1 MEGGDWKNNI
11 ISQLQ
16 SRNKRETI
24 AFQDIITF
32 QSRLFDNVSTLKN
45 ENLQL
50 TLLNERIRYS
60 NTESVLSSGGGV
72 TNERIQALEQKILS
86 QQEELTSMHRR
97 RGESAQ
103 QIINLNARAHD
114 LEKNLQAK
122 DIIISENT
130 ALIASLR
137 AEIQMYETNM
147 AELQGLNQVLRDEH
161 QALQIAFAAIEDKLR
176 KSQDENRSLVERLIK
191 YKAKDADKMNERNEH
206 FLKSSN
212 PTAFFINTFGRVSFG
227 KKSDKV
233 RKELEEAARE
243 GGSRSSGG
251 SGGSTDDKIMDSL
264 PYYATSLPTKVAL
277 RFDAHDGEVNA
288 VKWSPTDRLVATG
301 GADRKVKLWDV
312 SKPGLIENKGTLVG
326 SNAGVMSVDFDA
338 TGVYIV
344 GASNDFASRVWTVGD
359 QRLRHT
365 LTGHS
370 GKVMAAKFL
379 GEPTKVITGSHDR
392 TLKIWDL
399 RSRMCTETKFA
410 GSSCNDLVTS
420 DGAGSTIISGHF
432 DKRIRFWDIRTEMSA
447 NHIML
452 QGKVTS
458 LDLSRD
464 SNYLLACVRDDTIQ
478 LIDLRMNT
486 IVRSFSHE
494 SFKVGCDW
502 SRAAFGPVGRLLAV
516 GAADGAAYVWNTHSG
531 RLEAVLKDHTSAVTA
546 VSWHPQSGLL
556 ASVDRGKRAVIW
568 GDL

>member
-1 MEGGDWKNNI
+1 MEGGEWRTSI
-11 ISQLQ
+11 INQLQ
-16 SRNKRETI
+16 ARNKSETT
-24 AFQDIITF
+24 AFQDIIAF
-32 QSRLFDNVSTLKN
+32 QSRLFDNVNTLRN

-50 TLLNERIRYS
+50 TLVNERIRYS
-60 NTESVLSSGGGV
+60 SSDNGLSSGGGG
-72 TNERIQALEQKILS
+72 TNERIQALEQKILV
-86 QQEELTSMHRR
+86 QQEELTSLHRR

-103 QIINLNARAHD
+103 QIINLNTQVHD
-114 LEKNLQAK
+114 LEKQLQAK

-137 AEIQMYETNM
+137 AEINLYETNM
-147 AELQGLNQVLRDEH
+147 TELQGLNQVLRDEH
-161 QALQIAFAAIEDKLR
+161 QALQMAFAAIEEKLR
-176 KSQDENRSLVERLIK
+176 KAQDENRSLVERLIK
-191 YKAKDADKMNERNEH
+191 YKAKDADKMNEENEH
-206 FLKSSN
+206 FLK
-212 PTAFFINTFGRVSFG
+212 
-227 KKSDKV
+227 KKSDKL

-251 SGGSTDDKIMDSL
+251 SPGGSDDKIMESM
-264 PYYATSLPTKVAL
+264 PFYATTLPTKVAL

-288 VKWSPTDRLVATG
+288 VKWSPTDRMVATG
-301 GADRKVKLWDV
+301 GTDRKVKLWDL
-312 SKPGLIENKGTLVG
+312 SKMGLVENRGTLVG
-326 SNAGVMSVDFDA
+326 SNKGVMSVDFDSSGA
-338 TGVYIV
+338 YIV
-344 GASNDFASRVWTVGD
+344 GASNDFASRVWSVGD
-359 QRLRHT
+359 QRQRHT

-379 GEPTKVITGSHDR
+379 GEHTKVITGSHDR
-392 TLKIWDL
+392 TLKVWDL
-399 RSRMCTETKFA
+399 RSKTCTETKFA

-432 DKRIRFWDIRTEMSA
+432 DKTIRFWDIRTENSA
-447 NHIML
+447 NHILL
-452 QGKVTS
+452 QGRVTS

-464 SNYLLACVRDDTIQ
+464 SNYLLACGRDDTIQ

-502 SRAAFGPVGRLLAV
+502 SRAAFGPAGRLLAV
-516 GAADGAAYVWNTHSG
+516 GGADGSVYVWNTHSG
-531 RLEAVLKDHTSAVTA
+531 RLEAILKDHSTAVTA

-556 ASVDRGKRAVIW
+556 ASVDRSNRAVIW

>member
-1 MEGGDWKNNI
+1 MEGGEWRKSI
-11 ISQLQ
+11 ISQLH
-16 SRNKRETI
+16 SRNKYETS
-24 AFQDIITF
+24 AFQDIISF
-32 QSRLFDNVSTLKN
+32 QSRLFDNVNTLKN

-50 TLLNERIRYS
+50 TLINERIKYS
-60 NTESVLSSGGGV
+60 NTDSVVSTGASAA
-72 TNERIQALEQKILS
+72 TEKIQSLEQKILT
-86 QQEELTSMHRR
+86 QQEELTSLHRR

-103 QIINLNARAHD
+103 QIINLNARVHD
-114 LEKNLQAK
+114 IEKQLQNK
-122 DIIISENT
+122 DVVISENT

-137 AEIQMYETNM
+137 AEIQMYENNM
-147 AELQGLNQVLRDEH
+147 NELRGLNQVLRDEH
-161 QALQIAFAAIEDKLR
+161 QALQIAFAAIEEKLR
-176 KSQDENRSLVERLIK
+176 KAQDENRSLVDRLIK
-191 YKAKDADKMNERNEH
+191 YKAKDADKMNEENEH

-227 KKSDKV
+227 KKSDKMK
-233 RKELEEAARE
+233 KELEEAARE
-243 GGSRSSGG
+243 SGSRSSGG
-251 SGGSTDDKIMDSL
+251 SPGSSSEDKMIDSM
-264 PYYATSLPTKVAL
+264 PYYATALPTKVGL
-277 RFDAHDGEVNA
+277 KFDAHDGEVNA
-288 VKWSPTDRLVATG
+288 VKWSPTDRIVATG

-312 SKPGLIENKGTLVG
+312 SKTVIESKGTLVG
-326 SNAGVMSVDFDA
+326 SNAAVMSVDFDS
-338 TGVYIV
+338 TGAYIV
-344 GASNDFASRVWTVGD
+344 GASNDFASRVWTVAD

-370 GKVMAAKFL
+370 AKVMAAKFL
-379 GEPTKVITGSHDR
+379 GESTKVITGSHDR

-399 RSRMCTETKFA
+399 RSKSCTETKFA

-432 DKRIRFWDIRTEMSA
+432 DKRIRFWDIRSEMSG
-447 NHIML
+447 NHIAL

-464 SNYLLACVRDDTIQ
+464 NNYLLACVRDDTIQ

-486 IVRSFSHE
+486 IVRSFSHD

-502 SRAAFGPVGRLLAV
+502 SRAAFGPGGRLLAV
-516 GAADGAAYVWNTHSG
+516 GSAEGPVYVWNTHSG
-531 RLEAVLKDHTSAVTA
+531 KLEVILNDHSLAVTA

-556 ASVDRGKRAVIW
+556 ASVDRGKRAIIW

>member
-1 MEGGDWKNNI
+1 MENAEWRSNI
-11 ISQLQ
+11 VGQLHT
-16 SRNKRETI
+16 RNKHETA
-24 AFQDIITF
+24 AFHDIFAF
-32 QSRLFDNVSTLKN
+32 QSRLFDNVNTLKN

-50 TLLNERIRYS
+50 TLVNERIRYTS
-60 NTESVLSSGGGV
+60 TDGVIASGGGGN
-72 TNERIQALEQKILS
+72 NERIQALEQKILI
-86 QQEELTSMHRR
+86 QQEELTSLHRR
-97 RGESAQ
+97 RGENAQ
-103 QIINLNARAHD
+103 QIMSLNEKVHD
-114 LEKNLQAK
+114 LEKQLQAK
-122 DIIISENT
+122 DIVISENT

-147 AELQGLNQVLRDEH
+147 TELQGLNQVLRDEH
-161 QALQIAFAAIEDKLR
+161 QALQIAFAAIEEKLR
-176 KSQDENRSLVERLIK
+176 KAQDENRSLVERLIK
-191 YKAKDADKMNERNEH
+191 YKAKDADKMNEENEH
-206 FLKSSN
+206 FLK
-212 PTAFFINTFGRVSFG
+212 
-227 KKSDKV
+227 KKSDKL
-233 RKELEEAARE
+233 RKDLEEAARE

-251 SGGSTDDKIMDSL
+251 SGGSSEDKIADSI
-264 PYYATSLPTKVAL
+264 PYYETALPNKVAL
-277 RFDAHDGEVNA
+277 RFDAHDGEVYA

-312 SKPGLIENKGTLVG
+312 SKSVVENKGTLVG

-338 TGVYIV
+338 TGAYLV
-344 GASNDFASRVWTVGD
+344 GASNDFASRVWTVAD

-458 LDLSRD
+458 LDLSRGN
-464 SNYLLACVRDDTIQ
+464 NYLLACVRDDTIQ

-502 SRAAFGPVGRLLAV
+502 SRAAFGPGGRLLAV

-531 RLEAVLKDHTSAVTA
+531 RLEAILKDHTSAVTA

-556 ASVDRGKRAVIW
+556 ASVDRGKRALIW

>member
-1 MEGGDWKNNI
+1 MEGGEWRNNI
-11 ISQLQ
+11 INQLRA
-16 SRNKRETI
+16 RNKRETA
-24 AFQDIITF
+24 AFQDIFTF
-32 QSRLFDNVSTLKN
+32 QSRLFDNVNTLKN

-50 TLLNERIRYS
+50 TLVNERIRYS
-60 NTESVLSSGGGV
+60 NTESVSSGGGA
-72 TNERIQALEQKILS
+72 TNEKIQALEQKILN
-86 QQEELTSMHRR
+86 QQEELTSLHRR

-103 QIINLNARAHD
+103 QIINLNAKVHD
-114 LEKNLQAK
+114 LEKSLQAK
-122 DIIISENT
+122 DIVISENT

-147 AELQGLNQVLRDEH
+147 SELQSLNQVLRDEH

-176 KSQDENRSLVERLIK
+176 KAQDENRSLVERLIK
-191 YKAKDADKMNERNEH
+191 YKAKDADKMNEENEH
-206 FLKSSN
+206 FIK
-212 PTAFFINTFGRVSFG
+212 

-243 GGSRSSGG
+243 GGSRSSAG
-251 SGGSTDDKIMDSL
+251 SGGSADDKIMDSM
-264 PYYATSLPTKVAL
+264 PYYATTLPSKVAL

-288 VKWSPTDRLVATG
+288 VKWSPTDRIVATG

-312 SKPGLIENKGTLVG
+312 SKLGTCENRGTLVG
-326 SNAGVMSVDFDA
+326 SNAGVMSVDFDS
-338 TGVYIV
+338 TGAYIV

-486 IVRSFSHE
+486 IVRSFSHD

-502 SRAAFGPVGRLLAV
+502 SRAAFGPGGRLLAV

-531 RLEAVLKDHTSAVTA
+531 RLEAVLKDHSSAVTA

>member
-1 MEGGDWKNNI
+1 MEGGEWRNNI
-11 ISQLQ
+11 IIELRA
-16 SRNKRETI
+16 RNKRETA
-24 AFQDIITF
+24 AFQDIFTF
-32 QSRLFDNVSTLKN
+32 QSRLFDNVNTLKN

-60 NTESVLSSGGGV
+60 NTESVSSGGGAI
-72 TNERIQALEQKILS
+72 NEKIQALEQKILS

-103 QIINLNARAHD
+103 QIINLNAKVHD
-114 LEKNLQAK
+114 LEKSLQTK
-122 DIIISENT
+122 DIVISENT

-147 AELQGLNQVLRDEH
+147 TELQGLNQVLRDEH

-176 KSQDENRSLVERLIK
+176 KAQDENRSLVERLIK
-191 YKAKDADKMNERNEH
+191 YKAKDADKMNEENEH
-206 FLKSSN
+206 FLK
-212 PTAFFINTFGRVSFG
+212 

-251 SGGSTDDKIMDSL
+251 SGGSADDKIMDSI
-264 PYYATSLPTKVAL
+264 PFYATTLPSKVAL

-288 VKWSPTDRLVATG
+288 VKWSPTDRIVATG

-312 SKPGLIENKGTLVG
+312 SKLGTCESRGTLVG
-326 SNAGVMSVDFDA
+326 SNAGVMSVDFDS
-338 TGVYIV
+338 TGAYIV

-447 NHIML
+447 NHIIL

-486 IVRSFSHE
+486 IVRSFSHD

-502 SRAAFGPVGRLLAV
+502 SRAAFGPGGRLLAV

-531 RLEAVLKDHTSAVTA
+531 RLEAVLKDHSSAVTA

>member
-1 MEGGDWKNNI
+1 MEGGEWRNKI
-11 ISQLQ
+11 ITQLQ
-16 SRNKRETI
+16 GRNKRETI
-24 AFQDIITF
+24 AFQDIISF
-32 QSRLFDNVSTLKN
+32 QSRLFDNVNTLRN

-50 TLLNERIRYS
+50 TLVNERIRFS
-60 NTESVLSSGGGV
+60 NTDSVVPGGNV
-72 TNERIQALEQKILS
+72 SNEKVQSLEHKILK
-86 QQEELTSMHRR
+86 QQEELTSLHRT

-103 QIINLNARAHD
+103 QIISLNARVQD
-114 LEKNLQAK
+114 LEKQLVNK
-122 DIIISENT
+122 DIIISENA

-137 AEIQMYETNM
+137 AEIQMYENNM
-147 AELQGLNQVLRDEH
+147 NELQGLNQVLRDEH
-161 QALQIAFAAIEDKLR
+161 QALQIAFASIEEKLR
-176 KSQDENRSLVERLIK
+176 KAQDENRSLVDRLIK
-191 YKAKDADKMNERNEH
+191 YKAKDADKMNEENDN
-206 FLKSSN
+206 FVK
-212 PTAFFINTFGRVSFG
+212 

-243 GGSRSSGG
+243 SRG
-251 SGGSTDDKIMDSL
+251 SGGSPGSSDDKAIDTLS
-264 PYYATSLPTKVAL
+264 YYAIVLPSKVAL

-288 VKWSPTDRLVATG
+288 VKWSPTDRIVATG
-301 GADRKVKLWDV
+301 GADRKVKLWDI
-312 SKPGLIENKGTLVG
+312 SKCVIESKGTLIG
-326 SNAGVMSVDFDA
+326 SNASVMSMDFDA
-338 TGVYIV
+338 SGTLIV
-344 GASNDFASRVWTVGD
+344 GASCDFASRVWTVND
-359 QRLRHT
+359 QRIRHT

-379 GEPTKVITGSHDR
+379 GEPAKVITGSHDR
-392 TLKIWDL
+392 TLKIFDL
-399 RSRMCTETKFA
+399 KSKSCIETKFA

-432 DKRIRFWDIRTEMSA
+432 DKRIRFWDIRTEMSS
-447 NHIML
+447 NDIML

-486 IVRSFSHE
+486 IVRSFSHD

-502 SRAAFGPVGRLLAV
+502 SRASFGPGGRLIAV
-516 GAADGAAYVWNTHSG
+516 GSADGGVFVWNTHTG
-531 RLEAVLKDHTSAVTA
+531 KLETTLKEHTSAVTA

-556 ASVDRGKRAVIW
+556 ASVDRGKRAAIW

>member
-1 MEGGDWKNNI
+1 MESREWRNNI
-11 ISQLQ
+11 ISKLQ
-16 SRNKRETI
+16 TRNKYETA
-24 AFQDIITF
+24 AFQDIISF
-32 QSRLFDNVSTLKN
+32 QSRLFDNVNTLKN

-50 TLLNERIRYS
+50 TLLNERIRF
-60 NTESVLSSGGGV
+60 SSTDGSPSGASAS
-72 TNERIQALEQKILS
+72 NERIQAMEQKILV
-86 QQEELTSMHRR
+86 QQEELTSLHRR
-97 RGESAQ
+97 RGENAQ
-103 QIINLNARAHD
+103 QIMSLNEKVHD
-114 LEKNLQAK
+114 LEKQLQAK
-122 DIIISENT
+122 DVIISENT

-147 AELQGLNQVLRDEH
+147 SELQGLNQVLRDEH
-161 QALQIAFAAIEDKLR
+161 QALQIAFASIEEKLR
-176 KSQDENRSLVERLIK
+176 KAQDENRSLVERLIK
-191 YKAKDADKMNERNEH
+191 YKSKDADKMNEENEH
-206 FLKSSN
+206 YLKSSN
-212 PTAFFINTFGRVSFG
+212 PTAFFFNTFGRVSFG
-227 KKSDKV
+227 KKSDKL

-251 SGGSTDDKIMDSL
+251 SAGSTDDKIMDSL
-264 PYYATSLPTKVAL
+264 PYYATALPSKVAI
-277 RFDAHDGEVNA
+277 RFDAHDGEVYA

-312 SKPGLIENKGTLVG
+312 SKSIVENKGTLVG
-326 SNAGVMSVDFDA
+326 SNAGVMSVDFDS
-338 TGVYIV
+338 TGAYIV
-344 GASNDFASRVWTVGD
+344 GASNDFASRVWTVAD

-486 IVRSFSHE
+486 IVRSFSNE
-494 SFKVGCDW
+494 AFKVGCDW
-502 SRAAFGPVGRLLAV
+502 SRAAFGPGGRLLAV
-516 GAADGAAYVWNTHSG
+516 GAADGVVFVWNTYSG
-531 RLEAVLKDHTSAVTA
+531 RLETTLKDHTTAVTS

-556 ASVDRGKRAVIW
+556 ASVDRGKRALIW

>member
-1 MEGGDWKNNI
+1 MEGGDWRNRI

-16 SRNKRETI
+16 ARNKYETA
-24 AFQDIITF
+24 AFQDIIAF
-32 QSRLFDNVSTLKN
+32 QSRLFDNVNTLKN

-50 TLLNERIRYS
+50 TLLNERIRF
-60 NTESVLSSGGGV
+60 TGTDSVLAGTGTAS
-72 TNERIQALEQKILS
+72 TERIQALEQKILI

-97 RGESAQ
+97 RGENAQ
-103 QIINLNARAHD
+103 QIMSLNEKVHD
-114 LEKNLQAK
+114 LEKQLQAK

-130 ALIASLR
+130 AVIASLR

-147 AELQGLNQVLRDEH
+147 TELQGLNQVLRDEH
-161 QALQIAFAAIEDKLR
+161 QALQIAFAAIEEKLR
-176 KSQDENRSLVERLIK
+176 KAQDENRSLVERLIK
-191 YKAKDADKMNERNEH
+191 YKAKDADKMNEENEH
-206 FLKSSN
+206 FLK
-212 PTAFFINTFGRVSFG
+212 

-243 GGSRSSGG
+243 SGSRSSGSG
-251 SGGSTDDKIMDSL
+251 SSEDKILDSM
-264 PYYATSLPTKVAL
+264 PYYATILPSKVAL

-312 SKPGLIENKGTLVG
+312 TKCMVEIKGTLVG
-326 SNAGVMSVDFDA
+326 SNAGVMSVDFDS
-338 TGVYIV
+338 TGAYIV
-344 GASNDFASRVWTVGD
+344 GASNDFASRVWTVAD

-399 RSRMCTETKFA
+399 RSKMCTETKFA

-447 NHIML
+447 NDIML

-464 SNYLLACVRDDTIQ
+464 NNYLLACVRDDTIQ

-502 SRAAFGPVGRLLAV
+502 SRAAFGPGGRLLSV

-531 RLEAVLKDHTSAVTA
+531 RLETILKDHTSAVTA

-556 ASVDRGKRAVIW
+556 ASVDRGKRAIIW

>member
-1 MEGGDWKNNI
+1 MEGGEWRKDI
-11 ISQLQ
+11 INQLQ
-16 SRNKRETI
+16 SRNKRETST
-24 AFQDIITF
+24 FQDIIAF

-50 TLLNERIRYS
+50 TLMNERMRYS
-60 NTESVLSSGGGV
+60 NNESVSSGG
-72 TNERIQALEQKILS
+72 NPSFEKIQAMEQRILA
-86 QQEELTSMHRR
+86 QQEELTSLHRT
-97 RGESAQ
+97 RGENAQ
-103 QIINLNARAHD
+103 EIINLNARVRE
-114 LEKNLQAK
+114 LEKSLQSK
-122 DIIISENT
+122 DILISENM

-137 AEIQMYETNM
+137 AEIQMYDTNM
-147 AELQGLNQVLRDEH
+147 NELQGLNQMLRDEH
-161 QALQIAFAAIEDKLR
+161 QALQIAFASIEEKLR
-176 KSQDENRSLVERLIK
+176 KAQDENRSLVERLIK
-191 YKAKDADKMNERNEH
+191 YKAKDADKMNEENEH
-206 FLKSSN
+206 FLK
-212 PTAFFINTFGRVSFG
+212 

-243 GGSRSSGG
+243 GCSRGSDG
-251 SGGSTDDKIMDSL
+251 SGGSVDDKIMDSM
-264 PYYATSLPTKVAL
+264 PYYATTLPTKVL
-277 RFDAHDGEVNA
+277 SSFDAHDGEVNA

-312 SKPGLIENKGTLVG
+312 SKMGLVENKGALVG

-379 GEPTKVITGSHDR
+379 GEPTKVISGSHDR

-478 LIDLRMNT
+478 LIDLRMNN

-502 SRAAFGPVGRLLAV
+502 SRAAFGPGGRLLSV

>member
-1 MEGGDWKNNI
+1 MEGGEWRSTI

-16 SRNKRETI
+16 ARNKYETT

-32 QSRLFDNVSTLKN
+32 QSRLFDNVNTLKN

-50 TLLNERIRYS
+50 TLVNERIRYS
-60 NTESVLSSGGGV
+60 STDNVLSPGGSGN
-72 TNERIQALEQKILS
+72 NERIQALEQKILV
-86 QQEELTSMHRR
+86 QQEELTSLHRR

-103 QIINLNARAHD
+103 QIINLNTRVHD
-114 LEKNLQAK
+114 LEKELQAK

-147 AELQGLNQVLRDEH
+147 TELQGLNQVLRDEH
-161 QALQIAFAAIEDKLR
+161 QALQMAFAAIEEKLR
-176 KSQDENRSLVERLIK
+176 KAQDENRSLVDRLIK
-191 YKAKDADKMNERNEH
+191 YKAKDADKMNEENEH
-206 FLKSSN
+206 FLK
-212 PTAFFINTFGRVSFG
+212 
-227 KKSDKV
+227 KKSDKL

-251 SGGSTDDKIMDSL
+251 SPGGSDDKIMESM
-264 PYYATSLPTKVAL
+264 PFYATTLPTKVAL

-288 VKWSPTDRLVATG
+288 VKWSPTDRMVATG
-301 GADRKVKLWDV
+301 GTDRKVKLWDV
-312 SKPGLIENKGTLVG
+312 SKLGLVENKGTLVG
-326 SNAGVMSVDFDA
+326 SNKGVMSVDFDSSGA
-338 TGVYIV
+338 YIV
-344 GASNDFASRVWTVGD
+344 GASNDFASRVWSVGD
-359 QRLRHT
+359 QRQRHT

-379 GEPTKVITGSHDR
+379 GEHTKVITGSHDR
-392 TLKIWDL
+392 TLKVWDL
-399 RSRMCTETKFA
+399 RSKTCTETKFA

-432 DKRIRFWDIRTEMSA
+432 DKTIRFWDIRTENSA
-447 NHIML
+447 NHILL
-452 QGKVTS
+452 QGRVTS

-464 SNYLLACVRDDTIQ
+464 SNYLLACGRDDTIQ

-502 SRAAFGPVGRLLAV
+502 SRAAFGPAGRLLAV
-516 GAADGAAYVWNTHSG
+516 GGADGSVYVWNTHTG
-531 RLEAVLKDHTSAVTA
+531 RLEAILKEHSTPVTA

-556 ASVDRGKRAVIW
+556 ASVDRSNRAVIW

>member
-1 MEGGDWKNNI
+1 MESGEWRKSI

-16 SRNKRETI
+16 ARNKRETSS
-24 AFQDIITF
+24 FQDIITF
-32 QSRLFDNVSTLKN
+32 QSRLFDNVNTLKN

-50 TLLNERIRYS
+50 TLANERIRYS
-60 NTESVLSSGGGV
+60 NTESILSNTGSG
-72 TNERIQALEQKILS
+72 NEKIQALEQKILN
-86 QQEELTSMHRR
+86 QQEELTSLHRR

-103 QIINLNARAHD
+103 QIINLNAKVHD
-114 LEKNLQAK
+114 LEKSLQAK
-122 DIIISENT
+122 DIVISENT
-130 ALIASLR
+130 AVIASLR

-147 AELQGLNQVLRDEH
+147 TELQGLNQMLRDEH

-176 KSQDENRSLVERLIK
+176 KAQDENRSLVERLIK
-191 YKAKDADKMNERNEH
+191 YKAKDADKMNEENEH
-206 FLKSSN
+206 FLK
-212 PTAFFINTFGRVSFG
+212 

-243 GGSRSSGG
+243 GGSRSSG
-251 SGGSTDDKIMDSL
+251 SSSEDKIMDSM
-264 PYYATSLPTKVAL
+264 PYYATALPTKVGL

-288 VKWSPTDRLVATG
+288 VKWSPTDRIVATG

-312 SKPGLIENKGTLVG
+312 SKCTVENKGTLVG
-326 SNAGVMSVDFDA
+326 SNAGVMSVDFDS
-338 TGVYIV
+338 TGAYIV

-502 SRAAFGPVGRLLAV
+502 SRAAFGPAGRLLAV

-531 RLEAVLKDHTSAVTA
+531 RLEAILKDHSSAVTA

-556 ASVDRGKRAVIW
+556 ASVDRGKRAIVW

>member
-1 MEGGDWKNNI
+1 MEGGEWRSNI
-11 ISQLQ
+11 IRQIQ
-16 SRNKRETI
+16 ARNKYETS
-24 AFQDIITF
+24 AFQDIISF
-32 QSRLFDNVSTLKN
+32 QSRLFDNVNTLKN

-50 TLLNERIRYS
+50 TLINERIKYS
-60 NTESVLSSGGGV
+60 NTDNVTSSGA
-72 TNERIQALEQKILS
+72 TAATEKIQVLEHKILA
-86 QQEELTSMHRR
+86 QQEELTSLHRR

-103 QIINLNARAHD
+103 QIINLNDRVHE
-114 LEKNLQAK
+114 LERQLQNK
-122 DIIISENT
+122 DVIISENT
-130 ALIASLR
+130 AITASLR
-137 AEIQMYETNM
+137 AEIQMYENNM

-161 QALQIAFAAIEDKLR
+161 QALQIAFASIEEKLR
-176 KSQDENRSLVERLIK
+176 KAQDENRALVDRLIK
-191 YKAKDADKMNERNEH
+191 YKAKDADKMNEENEH
-206 FLKSSN
+206 FLK
-212 PTAFFINTFGRVSFG
+212 

-243 GGSRSSGG
+243 SGSRSSAESPG
-251 SGGSTDDKIMDSL
+251 SSSEDKLIESM
-264 PYYATSLPTKVAL
+264 PFYTTVLPTKVAL
-277 RFDAHDGEVNA
+277 KFDAHDGEVNA
-288 VKWSPTDRLVATG
+288 VKWSPTDRVVATG

-312 SKPGLIENKGTLVG
+312 SKSMIENRGNLVG
-326 SNAGVMSVDFDA
+326 SNAGVMSVDFDS
-338 TGVYIV
+338 TGAYIV
-344 GASNDFASRVWTVGD
+344 GASNDFASRVWTVAD

-379 GEPTKVITGSHDR
+379 GESTKVITGSHDR

-399 RSRMCTETKFA
+399 RSKSCTETKFV

-432 DKRIRFWDIRTEMSA
+432 DKTIRFWDIRTEMSG

-458 LDLSRD
+458 LDLNRD

-502 SRAAFGPVGRLLAV
+502 SRAAFGPGGRLVAV
-516 GAADGAAYVWNTHSG
+516 GSADGAVYVWNTHTG
-531 RLEAVLKDHTSAVTA
+531 RVESILKDHSLAVTA

-556 ASVDRGKRAVIW
+556 ASVDRGKRALIW

>member
-1 MEGGDWKNNI
+1 MEGGDWRNNI

-16 SRNKRETI
+16 ARNKRETSS
-24 AFQDIITF
+24 FQDIIAF
-32 QSRLFDNVSTLKN
+32 QSRLFDNVNTLKN

-50 TLLNERIRYS
+50 TLLNERIRFS
-60 NTESVLSSGGGV
+60 STESVLNSGGGV
-72 TNERIQALEQKILS
+72 SNERIQALEQKILL
-86 QQEELTSMHRR
+86 QQEELTSLHRR
-97 RGESAQ
+97 RGESSQ
-103 QIINLNARAHD
+103 QIINLNARVHD
-114 LEKNLQAK
+114 LEKSLQAK
-122 DIIISENT
+122 DVIISENT

-147 AELQGLNQVLRDEH
+147 TELQGLNQVLRDEH
-161 QALQIAFAAIEDKLR
+161 QALQIAFAAIEEKLR
-176 KSQDENRSLVERLIK
+176 KAQDENRSLVERLIK
-191 YKAKDADKMNERNEH
+191 YKAKDADKMNEENEH
-206 FLKSSN
+206 FLK
-212 PTAFFINTFGRVSFG
+212 

-243 GGSRSSGG
+243 AGSRNSAGSAGSSEE
-251 SGGSTDDKIMDSL
+251 KIMDSL
-264 PYYATSLPTKVAL
+264 PYYATALPTKVAL

-288 VKWSPTDRLVATG
+288 VKWSPTDHLVATG
-301 GADRKVKLWDV
+301 GADRKVKLWNV
-312 SKPGLIENKGTLVG
+312 SKIGVIECKGTLVG

-338 TGVYIV
+338 TGAYIV

-502 SRAAFGPVGRLLAV
+502 SRAAFGPAGRLLAV

-531 RLEAVLKDHTSAVTA
+531 KLEAVLKDHSSAVTA
-546 VSWHPQSGLL
+546 VSWHSQSGLL

>member
-1 MEGGDWKNNI
+1 MHCSVTMEGGEWRRNI
-11 ISQLQ
+11 VNQLQ
-16 SRNKRETI
+16 ARYKIETA

-32 QSRLFDNVSTLKN
+32 QSRLFDNVNTLKN

-50 TLLNERIRYS
+50 TLLNERIRFS
-60 NTESVLSSGGGV
+60 GTDSVLSATGAAS
-72 TNERIQALEQKILS
+72 NERIQALEQKILV
-86 QQEELTSMHRR
+86 QQEELTSLHRR
-97 RGESAQ
+97 RGENAQ
-103 QIINLNARAHD
+103 QIMSLNEKVHD
-114 LEKNLQAK
+114 LEKQLQAK
-122 DIIISENT
+122 DIIISEHT
-130 ALIASLR
+130 AVIASLR

-147 AELQGLNQVLRDEH
+147 TELQGLNQVLRDEH
-161 QALQIAFAAIEDKLR
+161 QALQIAFASIEEKLR
-176 KSQDENRSLVERLIK
+176 KAQDENRSLVERLIK
-191 YKAKDADKMNERNEH
+191 YKAKDADKMNEENDN
-206 FLKSSN
+206 FLK
-212 PTAFFINTFGRVSFG
+212 

-243 GGSRSSGG
+243 SGSRSSG
-251 SGGSTDDKIMDSL
+251 SGGSADDKILDSM
-264 PYYATSLPTKVAL
+264 PYYATVLPNKVAL

-288 VKWSPTDRLVATG
+288 VKWSPTDRIVATG

-312 SKPGLIENKGTLVG
+312 SKCMVENRGTLVG

-338 TGVYIV
+338 TGAYIV

-399 RSRMCTETKFA
+399 RSKMCTETKFA

-432 DKRIRFWDIRTEMSA
+432 DKRIRFWDIRTEMSS
-447 NHIML
+447 NDIML

-464 SNYLLACVRDDTIQ
+464 NNYLLACVRDDTIQ

-494 SFKVGCDW
+494 CFRVGCDW
-502 SRAAFGPVGRLLAV
+502 SRAAFGPGGRLLSV
-516 GAADGAAYVWNTHSG
+516 GAADGAAYVWNTYTG
-531 RLEAVLKDHTSAVTA
+531 RLETILKDHSSAVTA

-556 ASVDRGKRAVIW
+556 ASVDRGKRAIIW

>member
-1 MEGGDWKNNI
+1 MEAGEWRRNI

-16 SRNKRETI
+16 ARNKYETA
-24 AFQDIITF
+24 AFQDIIAF
-32 QSRLFDNVSTLKN
+32 QSRLFDNVNTLKN

-50 TLLNERIRYS
+50 TLLNERIRF
-60 NTESVLSSGGGV
+60 TGAESVSGTGNAS
-72 TNERIQALEQKILS
+72 NERIQALEQKILA

-97 RGESAQ
+97 RGENAQ
-103 QIINLNARAHD
+103 QIMSLNEKVHD
-114 LEKNLQAK
+114 LEKQLQAK

-130 ALIASLR
+130 AVIASLR

-147 AELQGLNQVLRDEH
+147 SELQGLNQVLRDEH
-161 QALQIAFAAIEDKLR
+161 QALQIAFASIEEKLR
-176 KSQDENRSLVERLIK
+176 KAQDENRSLVERLIK
-191 YKAKDADKMNERNEH
+191 YKAKDADKMNEENEH
-206 FLKSSN
+206 FLK
-212 PTAFFINTFGRVSFG
+212 

-243 GGSRSSGG
+243 SGSRSSGSG
-251 SGGSTDDKIMDSL
+251 SSEDKILDSMPYFATIL
-264 PYYATSLPTKVAL
+264 PNKVAL

-288 VKWSPTDRLVATG
+288 VKWSPTDRIVATG

-312 SKPGLIENKGTLVG
+312 TKCMVETRGTLVG
-326 SNAGVMSVDFDA
+326 SNAGVMSVDFDS
-338 TGVYIV
+338 TGAYIV
-344 GASNDFASRVWTVGD
+344 GASNDFASRVWTVAD

-399 RSRMCTETKFA
+399 RSKMCTETKFA

-447 NHIML
+447 NDIML

-464 SNYLLACVRDDTIQ
+464 NNYLLACVRDDTIQ

-502 SRAAFGPVGRLLAV
+502 SRAAFGPGGRLLSV

-531 RLEAVLKDHTSAVTA
+531 RLETILKDHTSAVTA

>member
-1 MEGGDWKNNI
+1 MENTSWRNNI
-11 ISQLQ
+11 VNQLHT
-16 SRNKRETI
+16 RNKHETA
-24 AFQDIITF
+24 AFYDIITF
-32 QSRLFDNVSTLKN
+32 QSRLFDNVNTLKN

-50 TLLNERIRYS
+50 TLVNERIRYS
-60 NTESVLSSGGGV
+60 GTDSVISGGGGGN
-72 TNERIQALEQKILS
+72 NEKIQALEQKILI
-86 QQEELTSMHRR
+86 QQEELTSLHRR
-97 RGESAQ
+97 RGENAQ
-103 QIINLNARAHD
+103 QIMSLNEKVHD
-114 LEKNLQAK
+114 LEKQLQAK
-122 DIIISENT
+122 DIVISENT

-147 AELQGLNQVLRDEH
+147 TELQGLNQVLRDEH
-161 QALQIAFAAIEDKLR
+161 QALQIAFAAIEEKLR
-176 KSQDENRSLVERLIK
+176 KAQDENRSLVERLIK
-191 YKAKDADKMNERNEH
+191 YKAKDADKMNEENEH
-206 FLKSSN
+206 FLK
-212 PTAFFINTFGRVSFG
+212 
-227 KKSDKV
+227 KKSDKL

-251 SGGSTDDKIMDSL
+251 SGGSAEDKIMDSL
-264 PYYATSLPTKVAL
+264 PYYATALPTKVAL
-277 RFDAHDGEVNA
+277 RFDAHDGEVYA

-312 SKPGLIENKGTLVG
+312 SKSIVESKGTLVG
-326 SNAGVMSVDFDA
+326 SNAGVMSVDFDS
-338 TGVYIV
+338 TGAYLV
-344 GASNDFASRVWTVGD
+344 GASNDFASRVWTVAD

-502 SRAAFGPVGRLLAV
+502 SRAAFGPGGRLLAV

-531 RLEAVLKDHTSAVTA
+531 RLEAILKDHTSAVTA

-556 ASVDRGKRAVIW
+556 ASVDRSKRALIW

>member
-1 MEGGDWKNNI
+1 MEAGEWRRNI

-16 SRNKRETI
+16 ARNKYETA
-24 AFQDIITF
+24 AFQDIIAF
-32 QSRLFDNVSTLKN
+32 QSRLFDNVNTLKN

-50 TLLNERIRYS
+50 TLLNERIRF
-60 NTESVLSSGGGV
+60 TGAESVSGTGNAS
-72 TNERIQALEQKILS
+72 NERIQALEQKILV
-86 QQEELTSMHRR
+86 QQEELTSLHRR
-97 RGESAQ
+97 RGENAQ
-103 QIINLNARAHD
+103 QIMSLNEKVHD
-114 LEKNLQAK
+114 LEKQLQAK
-122 DIIISENT
+122 DIVISENT
-130 ALIASLR
+130 AVIASLR

-147 AELQGLNQVLRDEH
+147 SELQGLNQVLRDEH
-161 QALQIAFAAIEDKLR
+161 QALQIAFAAIEEKLR
-176 KSQDENRSLVERLIK
+176 KAQDENRSLVERLIK
-191 YKAKDADKMNERNEH
+191 YKAKDADKMNEENEH
-206 FLKSSN
+206 FLK
-212 PTAFFINTFGRVSFG
+212 

-243 GGSRSSGG
+243 SGSRSSGSG
-251 SGGSTDDKIMDSL
+251 SSEDKILDSMPYFATIL
-264 PYYATSLPTKVAL
+264 PNKVAL

-288 VKWSPTDRLVATG
+288 VKWSPTDRIVATG

-312 SKPGLIENKGTLVG
+312 TKCMVETRGTLVG
-326 SNAGVMSVDFDA
+326 SNAGVMSVDFDS
-338 TGVYIV
+338 TGAYIV
-344 GASNDFASRVWTVGD
+344 GASNDFASRVWTVAD

-399 RSRMCTETKFA
+399 RSKMCTETKFA

-447 NHIML
+447 NDIML

-464 SNYLLACVRDDTIQ
+464 NNYLLACVRDDTIQ

-502 SRAAFGPVGRLLAV
+502 SRAAFGPGGRLLSV

-531 RLEAVLKDHTSAVTA
+531 RLETILKDHTSAVTA

>member
-1 MEGGDWKNNI
+1 MEGGEWRTNI

-16 SRNKRETI
+16 ARNKHETA
-24 AFQDIITF
+24 AFQDIIAY
-32 QSRLFDNVSTLKN
+32 QSRLFDNVNTLKN

-50 TLLNERIRYS
+50 TLVNERIRFS
-60 NTESVLSSGGGV
+60 GADSTGGGGGS
-72 TNERIQALEQKILS
+72 NEKIQALEQKILKL
-86 QQEELTSMHRR
+86 QEELTSLHRR

-103 QIINLNARAHD
+103 QIINLNAKVHD
-114 LEKNLQAK
+114 LEKQLQNK
-122 DIIISENT
+122 DVVISENT

-161 QALQIAFAAIEDKLR
+161 QALQIAFAAIEEKLR
-176 KSQDENRSLVERLIK
+176 KAQDENRSLVERLIK
-191 YKAKDADKMNERNEH
+191 YKAKDADKMNEENEH
-206 FLKSSN
+206 FLK
-212 PTAFFINTFGRVSFG
+212 

-243 GGSRSSGG
+243 GNSRSSVG
-251 SGGSTDDKIMDSL
+251 SGGSSADDKVLDSM
-264 PYYATSLPTKVAL
+264 PFYATTLPTKVAV
-277 RFDAHDGEVNA
+277 RFDAHDGEVYA
-288 VKWSPTDRLVATG
+288 VKWSPTDRIVATG
-301 GADRKVKLWDV
+301 GADRKLKLWDV
-312 SKPGLIENKGTLVG
+312 CKSSVESKGTLVG
-326 SNAGVMSVDFDA
+326 SNAGVMSVDFDS
-338 TGVYIV
+338 TGAYIV

-359 QRLRHT
+359 QRMRHT

-432 DKRIRFWDIRTEMSA
+432 DKRIRFWDVRTEMSA

-502 SRAAFGPVGRLLAV
+502 SRAAFGPGGRLLSV
-516 GAADGAAYVWNTHSG
+516 GAADGAVYVWNTHSG
-531 RLEAVLKDHTSAVTA
+531 RLEAILKDHSSAVTA

-556 ASVDRGKRAVIW
+556 ASVDRGKRAIIW

>member
-1 MEGGDWKNNI
+1 MESREWRNNI
-11 ISQLQ
+11 ISKLQ
-16 SRNKRETI
+16 TRNKYETA
-24 AFQDIITF
+24 AFQDIISF
-32 QSRLFDNVSTLKN
+32 QSRLFDNVNTLKN

-50 TLLNERIRYS
+50 TLLNERIRF
-60 NTESVLSSGGGV
+60 SSTDGSPSGASAS
-72 TNERIQALEQKILS
+72 NERIQAMEQKILV
-86 QQEELTSMHRR
+86 QQEELTSLHRR
-97 RGESAQ
+97 RGENAQ
-103 QIINLNARAHD
+103 QIMSLNEKVHD
-114 LEKNLQAK
+114 LEKQLQAK
-122 DIIISENT
+122 DVIISENT

-147 AELQGLNQVLRDEH
+147 SELQGLNQVLRDEH
-161 QALQIAFAAIEDKLR
+161 QALQIAFASIEEKLR
-176 KSQDENRSLVERLIK
+176 KAQDENRSLVERLIK
-191 YKAKDADKMNERNEH
+191 YKSKDADKMNEENEH
-206 FLKSSN
+206 YLK
-212 PTAFFINTFGRVSFG
+212 
-227 KKSDKV
+227 KKSDKL

-251 SGGSTDDKIMDSL
+251 SAGSTDDKIMDSL
-264 PYYATSLPTKVAL
+264 PYYATALPSKVAI
-277 RFDAHDGEVNA
+277 RFDAHDGEVYA

-312 SKPGLIENKGTLVG
+312 SKSIVENKGTLVG
-326 SNAGVMSVDFDA
+326 SNAGVMSVDFDS
-338 TGVYIV
+338 TGAYIV
-344 GASNDFASRVWTVGD
+344 GASNDFASRVWTVAD

-486 IVRSFSHE
+486 IVRSFSNE
-494 SFKVGCDW
+494 AFKVGCDW
-502 SRAAFGPVGRLLAV
+502 SRAAFGPGGRLLAV
-516 GAADGAAYVWNTHSG
+516 GAADGVVFVWNTYSG
-531 RLEAVLKDHTSAVTA
+531 RLETTLKDHTTAVTS

-556 ASVDRGKRAVIW
+556 ASVDRGKRALIW

>member
-1 MEGGDWKNNI
+1 MESGEWRSKIVN
-11 ISQLQ
+11 QLQ
-16 SRNKRETI
+16 ARNKYETA

-32 QSRLFDNVSTLKN
+32 QSRLFDNVNTLKN

-50 TLLNERIRYS
+50 TLVNERIRFT
-60 NTESVLSSGGGV
+60 NTDSVVSGG
-72 TNERIQALEQKILS
+72 NPSAEKIQALEQKILV
-86 QQEELTSMHRR
+86 QQEELTSLHRR

-103 QIINLNARAHD
+103 QIISLNARVQE
-114 LEKNLQAK
+114 LEKQLQTK
-122 DIIISENT
+122 DVTISENT

-147 AELQGLNQVLRDEH
+147 SELQGLNQVLRDEH
-161 QALQIAFAAIEDKLR
+161 QALQIAFAAIEEKLR
-176 KSQDENRSLVERLIK
+176 KAQDENRSLVDRLIK
-191 YKAKDADKMNERNEH
+191 YKAKDADKMNEENDN
-206 FLKSSN
+206 FVK
-212 PTAFFINTFGRVSFG
+212 

-243 GGSRSSGG
+243 GGSRSSG
-251 SGGSTDDKIMDSL
+251 SPCSSEDKIIDAL
-264 PYYATSLPTKVAL
+264 PYYATVLPSKVAL

-288 VKWSPTDRLVATG
+288 VKWSPTDRIVATG
-301 GADRKVKLWDV
+301 GADRKVKLWDI
-312 SKPGLIENKGTLVG
+312 SKCVIDSKGTLVG
-326 SNAGVMSVDFDA
+326 SNASVMSVDFDA
-338 TGVYIV
+338 SGTFIV
-344 GASNDFASRVWTVGD
+344 GASYDFASRVWTVND
-359 QRLRHT
+359 QRMRHT

-379 GEPTKVITGSHDR
+379 GEPAKVITGSHDR

-399 RSRMCTETKFA
+399 KSKSCIETKFA

-432 DKRIRFWDIRTEMSA
+432 DKRIRFWDIRSEMSA
-447 NHIML
+447 NDIML

-486 IVRSFSHE
+486 IVRSFSHD

-502 SRAAFGPVGRLLAV
+502 SRASFGPGGRLIAV
-516 GAADGAAYVWNTHSG
+516 GSADGGVLIWNTHTG
-531 RLEAVLKDHTSAVTA
+531 KLETILKEHTSAVTA
-546 VSWHPQSGLL
+546 VSWHPQTGIL
-556 ASVDRGKRAVIW
+556 ASVDRGKRAAIW

>member
-1 MEGGDWKNNI
+1 MEGGDWRNNI
-11 ISQLQ
+11 ISELQ
-16 SRNKRETI
+16 ARNKRETSS
-24 AFQDIITF
+24 FQDIIAF

-50 TLLNERIRYS
+50 TLLNERIRFS
-60 NTESVLSSGGGV
+60 STESVLNSGGGAS
-72 TNERIQALEQKILS
+72 NERIQALEQKILS
-86 QQEELTSMHRR
+86 QQEELTSLHRR
-97 RGESAQ
+97 RGESSQ
-103 QIINLNARAHD
+103 QIINLNARVHD
-114 LEKNLQAK
+114 LEKSLQAK
-122 DIIISENT
+122 DLIISENT

-147 AELQGLNQVLRDEH
+147 TELQGLNQVLRDEH

-176 KSQDENRSLVERLIK
+176 KAQDENRSLVERLIK
-191 YKAKDADKMNERNEH
+191 YKAKDADKMNEENEH
-206 FLKSSN
+206 FLK
-212 PTAFFINTFGRVSFG
+212 

-233 RKELEEAARE
+233 RKELEEACKE
-243 GGSRSSGG
+243 SGSRSSAG
-251 SGGSTDDKIMDSL
+251 SGGSTDEKIIDSL
-264 PYYATSLPTKVAL
+264 PYYATTLPTKVAL

-288 VKWSPTDRLVATG
+288 VKWSPTDHLVATG
-301 GADRKVKLWDV
+301 GADRKVKLWNV
-312 SKPGLIENKGTLVG
+312 SKIGVIECKGTLVG

-338 TGVYIV
+338 TGAYIV
-344 GASNDFASRVWTVGD
+344 GASNDFASRVWTVSD

-502 SRAAFGPVGRLLAV
+502 SRAAFGPAGRLLAV

-531 RLEAVLKDHTSAVTA
+531 RLEAVLKDHQSAVTA
-546 VSWHPQSGLL
+546 VSWHSQSGLL

>member
-1 MEGGDWKNNI
+1 MEGVDWKNNI
-11 ISQLQ
+11 ISELQ
-16 SRNKRETI
+16 ARNKRERDS
-24 AFQDIITF
+24 FQDIIAF

-50 TLLNERIRYS
+50 TLLNERIRFS
-60 NTESVLSSGGGV
+60 STESVLNSGGV
-72 TNERIQALEQKILS
+72 ASNERIQALEQKILL
-86 QQEELTSMHRR
+86 QQEELTSLHRR
-97 RGESAQ
+97 RGESSQ
-103 QIINLNARAHD
+103 QIINLNARVHD
-114 LEKNLQAK
+114 LEKSLQSK
-122 DIIISENT
+122 DVIISENT

-147 AELQGLNQVLRDEH
+147 TELQGLNQVLRDEH
-161 QALQIAFAAIEDKLR
+161 QALQIAFAAIEEKLR
-176 KSQDENRSLVERLIK
+176 KAQDENRSLVERLIK
-191 YKAKDADKMNERNEH
+191 YKAKDADKMNEENEH
-206 FLKSSN
+206 FLK
-212 PTAFFINTFGRVSFG
+212 

-243 GGSRSSGG
+243 AGSRSSIG
-251 SGGSTDDKIMDSL
+251 SAGSSDEKILDSL
-264 PYYATSLPTKVAL
+264 PYYATALPTKVAL

-288 VKWSPTDRLVATG
+288 VKWSPTDHLVATG
-301 GADRKVKLWDV
+301 AADRKVKLWNV
-312 SKPGLIENKGTLVG
+312 SKIGVIECKGTLVG

-338 TGVYIV
+338 TGAYIV

-502 SRAAFGPVGRLLAV
+502 SRAAFGPAGRLLAV

-531 RLEAVLKDHTSAVTA
+531 RLEAVLKDHQSAVTA
-546 VSWHPQSGLL
+546 VSWHSQSGLL